1 MIKKTLIDWIY
12 LFIGC
17 KSYFS
22 PFIVSSGLP
31 SIYVAYLP
39 NTVYFKGE
47 IPEKNTLL

>member
-1 MIKKTLIDWIY
+1 MLN
-12 LFIGC
+12 LL
-17 KSYFS
+17 FS
-22 PFIVSSGLP
+22 PSNVSSGLP